1 MGPRSRLTSVAKRS
15 RGAVIAAR
23 ICKDRIAALG
33 MELRVPIK
41 RQGATHR
48 GLEVGD
54 SVAYV
59 DSVYGDYRRYAE
71 LQESQLSGASVL
83 ELGPGDNFGVALRFA
98 AAGAR
103 RVVTLDRFIT
113 WRDPD
118 QQEGIHRA
126 VLAGLPD
133 EQRRC
138 GEGAL
143 APGTELGLDPER
155 VRVIQGVAAEAARG
169 AIGEERFDLIVS
181 RAVLEHV
188 TDPGEVFAAMQDLLV
203 PGGLLIHKVDLG
215 DHGLFSGGGHNPLTF
230 LTVPDRTYRW
240 MGEHSGLPNRHL
252 ANWYREEMGRLGY
265 PARFFTT
272 HLIGQEGELIPH
284 PASAP
289 AAMVAAAKPLID
301 EIRPRL
307 LPRFRGLADEDLA
320 TAGIFL
326 VARKPD

>member
-1 MGPRSRLTSVAKRS
+1 MGLRAKLTTVAKRS
-15 RGAVIAAR
+15 RSAVIAAR
-23 ICKDRIAALG
+23 ICKDRIAAVG
-33 MELRVPIK
+33 MRMRIPIK

-48 GLEVGD
+48 GLAVGD

-59 DSVYGDYRRYAE
+59 DSVYGDYLRYAE
-71 LQESQLSGASVL
+71 LPESRLAGASVL
-83 ELGPGDNFGVALRFA
+83 ELGPGDNFGVALRFS

-103 RVVTLDRFIT
+103 RVTTLDRFIT
-113 WRDPD
+113 WRDPG

-133 EQRRC
+133 EQRLR

-143 APGTELGLDPER
+143 APGAEFGLDPELI
-155 VRVIQGVAAEAARG
+155 RVIQGVGAEATLG
-169 AIGEERFDLIVS
+169 AVGDERFDLIVS

-188 TDPGEVFAAMQDLLV
+188 TDPGEVFAAMQEVLV

-230 LTVPDRTYRW
+230 LTVPDRLYRW
-240 MGEHSGLPNRHL
+240 MGDHSGLPNRHL
-252 ANWYREEMGRLGY
+252 ANWYREEMKRREY
-265 PARFFTT
+265 TARFFTT
-272 HLIGQEGELIPH
+272 HLIAQEGELIPH

-289 AAMVAAAKPLID
+289 EAMVAAAKPLID
-301 EIRPRL
+301 EIHPRL
-307 LPRFRGLADEDLA
+307 LPRFRGLCDEDLA

-326 VARKPD
+326 VARRPD